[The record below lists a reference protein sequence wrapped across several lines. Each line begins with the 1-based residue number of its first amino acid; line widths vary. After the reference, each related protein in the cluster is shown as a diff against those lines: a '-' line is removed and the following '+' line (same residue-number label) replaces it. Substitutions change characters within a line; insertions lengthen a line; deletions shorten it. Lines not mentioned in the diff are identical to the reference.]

1 MNLNFPMSQA
11 TIDFKKQIELY
22 IQSLDLKEITK
33 KSYDDI
39 LQNFYR
45 YLLAHSLLSPN
56 KKDILGYKEYLSKH
70 VRSATIQKT
79 IVVLRGFF
87 TYLDSE
93 ELYRNIMTGI
103 RGVSIEPTFKR
114 AALTLSEVEKLIN
127 KACELAISIEG
138 KRNYAIIA
146 LIATTGLR
154 TIEVERANVKDLV
167 MNSGGYKLFIQ
178 GKGKDDKDLYVK
190 ISRDVYQI
198 IMTYL
203 MDRNDDLEP
212 LFITHG
218 RSNSNERIRTR
229 SIRGIVKEQLR
240 QIGIDDMRYTA
251 HSLRHSLATNLILH
265 GNGTLEEAKQ
275 ILRHKDISTTQI
287 YNHSLTRSQNDGE
300 LKMSKLL
307 FKGKGR

>member
-1 MNLNFPMSQA
+1 
-11 TIDFKKQIELY
+11 
-22 IQSLDLKEITK
+22 
-33 KSYDDI
+33 
-39 LQNFYR
+39 
-45 YLLAHSLLSPN
+45 
-56 KKDILGYKEYLSKH
+56 
-70 VRSATIQKT
+70 
-79 IVVLRGFF
+79 
-87 TYLDSE
+87 
-93 ELYRNIMTGI
+93 MTGI

-127 KACELAISIEG
+127 KAGELAISIEG

-190 ISRDVYQI
+190 ISKDVYQI

-218 RSNSNERIRTR
+218 RNNSSERIRTR
-229 SIRGIVKEQLR
+229 SIRGIVKEILR

-287 YNHSLTRSQNDGE
+287 YNHSLARSQNDGE

>member
-1 MNLNFPMSQA
+1 MNLKF
-11 TIDFKKQIELY
+11 DFKIHIDNY

-33 KSYDDI
+33 LSYLKI
-39 LQNFYR
+39 LFAFHK
-45 YLLAHSLLSPN
+45 YLLAHSILSPN
-56 KKDILGYKEYLSKH
+56 KKDILGYKEYLSKR

-93 ELYRNIMTGI
+93 DLYKNIMTGI

-114 AALTLSEVEKLIN
+114 TALTLNEVEKLIR
-127 KACELAISIEG
+127 KARELSSTLEG

-154 TIEVERANVKDLV
+154 TIEVERADVSDLV
-167 MNSGGYKLFIQ
+167 MNSDGYKLFIQ
-178 GKGKDDKDLYVK
+178 GKGRDDKDLYVK
-190 ISRDVYQI
+190 ISKDVYQI
-198 IMTYL
+198 IMNYL
-203 MDRNDDLEP
+203 IIRNDSLEP

-218 RSNSNERIRTR
+218 RNNNEERIRTR
-229 SIRGIVKEQLR
+229 SIRGIVKELLR
-240 QIGIDDMRYTA
+240 QIGIDDIRYTA

-287 YNHSLTRSQNDGE
+287 YNHSLARAQNDGE

-307 FKGKGR
+307 FNGKER

>member
-1 MNLNFPMSQA
+1 MSQA

-39 LQNFYR
+39 LQCFYR

-127 KACELAISIEG
+127 KASELAISMEG

-154 TIEVERANVKDLV
+154 TIEVERANVRDLV

-198 IMTYL
+198 IMMYL

-218 RSNSNERIRTR
+218 RNNSSERIRTR
-229 SIRGIVKEQLR
+229 SIRGIVKEILR

-287 YNHSLTRSQNDGE
+287 YNHSLARSQNDG
-300 LKMSKLL
+300 S
-307 FKGKGR
+307 

>member
-1 MNLNFPMSQA
+1 MSKNYPMNQKFDFRIQ
-11 TIDFKKQIELY
+11 IDNY

-33 KSYDDI
+33 KSYEDI
-39 LQNFYR
+39 LHNFHK
-45 YLLAHSLLSPN
+45 YLIARSILSPN

-114 AALTLSEVEKLIN
+114 AALTLSELEKLLI
-127 KACELAISIEG
+127 KACNLATTIEG

-154 TIEVERANVKDLV
+154 TIEVERANVNDLV

-190 ISRDVYQI
+190 ISKDVYKI
-198 IMTYL
+198 IMNYL
-203 MDRNDDLEP
+203 MARNDELEP

-218 RSNSNERIRTR
+218 RNNSCDRIRTR
-229 SIRGIVKEQLR
+229 SIRGIVKELLR
-240 QIGIDDMRYTA
+240 QIGIDDIRYTA

-287 YNHSLTRSQNDGE
+287 YNHSLQRSQNDGE